1 MSKIKSKTEGEGPS
15 LSMDYAVI
23 GAPDIY
29 DGIQYAQSVKEK
41 EYSAMDF
48 SISNNSAN
56 CGTYALEVVKNSG
69 VDIST
74 GCFPTPKSM
83 ISRMKRLTDIEGIV

>member
-1 MSKIKSKTEGEGPS
+1 
-15 LSMDYAVI
+15 MDYAVI
-23 GAPDIY
+23 NAPDINK
-29 DGIQYAQSVKEK
+29 GIEYAQSVKEK
-41 EYSAMDF
+41 EYSATDF

-69 VDIST
+69 IDLVS

-83 ISRMKRLTDIEGIV
+83 ISRMRRLTDVGGTV